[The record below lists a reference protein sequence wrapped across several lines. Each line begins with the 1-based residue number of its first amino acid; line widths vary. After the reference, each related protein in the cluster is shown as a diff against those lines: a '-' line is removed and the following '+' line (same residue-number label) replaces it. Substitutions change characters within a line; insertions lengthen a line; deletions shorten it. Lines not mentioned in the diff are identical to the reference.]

1 MPQGDAERPALPARH
16 TYLDWLRGVA
26 VLIMIGGHTFD
37 SWTLPADRTR
47 PVYRWAVLIFGIG
60 GPLFLFL
67 AGVAVSLAAS
77 GRAARLRSDAAAAA
91 TVRRRGWQVF
101 LYAFLFR
108 LQSFVL
114 SPGSPPWTLLK
125 VDILNVMG
133 LSIVAAATL
142 WGAARRTT
150 GRVLALG
157 GATVAVA
164 MLTPLLREAPMVG
177 ILPDPLEWYVRPVQ
191 GRTNFTLF
199 PWSGFVTAGA
209 VVGLVLERAPD
220 PQRHRRAIAGI
231 TLGGVLLAAAGCAA
245 SYLPAL
251 YPHVNFWTSSPTFFM
266 LRTGLLLIAMGVA
279 WAWAQRPR
287 SADRWSPLVLLG
299 VESLFVYWI
308 HVEMVYGLLTWP
320 LHRQLPLPWTVAAF
334 VAFTVLM
341 VGAVVLKR
349 RAQAAWRA
357 GRRPAHAGA
366 KRRRAP

>member
-1 MPQGDAERPALPARH
+1 
-16 TYLDWLRGVA
+16 
-26 VLIMIGGHTFD
+26 MIGGHTFD
-37 SWTLPADRTR
+37 SWTLPADRTQ
-47 PVYRWAVLIFGIG
+47 PGV
-60 GPLFLFL
+60 PLGSADLRL
-67 AGVAVSLAAS
+67 RRAALPLSRRRLGVAR
-77 GRAARLRSDAAAAA
+77 GERRAARLRSDAAAAA
-91 TVRRRGWQVF
+91 TVRRRGWQIF

-157 GATVAVA
+157 GATLAVA
-164 MLTPLLREAPMVG
+164 MLTPLLREAPMMG

-209 VVGLVLERAPD
+209 VVGLVLQRAPD

-231 TLGGVLLAAAGCAA
+231 TLGGVLLAAGGYAA

-251 YPHVNFWTSSPTFFM
+251 YP
-266 LRTGLLLIAMGVA
+266 
-279 WAWAQRPR
+279 Q
-287 SADRWSPLVLLG
+287 
-299 VESLFVYWI
+299 
-308 HVEMVYGLLTWP
+308 
-320 LHRQLPLPWTVAAF
+320 
-334 VAFTVLM
+334 
-341 VGAVVLKR
+341 
-349 RAQAAWRA
+349 
-357 GRRPAHAGA
+357 
-366 KRRRAP
+366 

>member
-1 MPQGDAERPALPARH
+1 MPQSDAILSPSPAGRH

-37 SWTLPADRTR
+37 SWTLPADRMAA
-47 PVYRWAVLIFGIG
+47 VYGWAVLIFGIG

-67 AGVAVSLAAS
+67 AGVSVSLAA
-77 GRAARLRSDAAAAA
+77 GARAARLHDDAASA
-91 TVRRRGWQVF
+91 TVRRRGWQIF

-108 LQSFVL
+108 LQSFL
-114 SPGSPPWTLLK
+114 LNPGSPLSTLLK

-133 LSIVAAATL
+133 LAIVATATL

-157 GATVAVA
+157 AATVSIA
-164 MLTPLLREAPMVG
+164 MLTPLLRATPMLSGV
-177 ILPDPLEWYVRPVQ
+177 PDPLEWYVHPVQ

-199 PWSGFVTAGA
+199 PWSGFVTAGGL
-209 VVGLVLERAPD
+209 VGLVLHRAPK

-231 TLGGVLLAAAGCAA
+231 TLAGVLLAAGGYAA

-251 YPHVNFWTSSPTFFM
+251 YSDVSFWTSSPTFFF
-266 LRTGLLLIAMGVA
+266 LRTGILLVAVGVA

-287 SADRWSPLVLLG
+287 AAGRWSPLVVLG

-308 HVEMVYGLLTWP
+308 HVEMVYGLLSRP
-320 LHRQLPLPWTVAAF
+320 LNRQLPLAWTVAAF
-334 VAFTVLM
+334 IAFTFLM
-341 VGAVVLKR
+341 LGAVALKR
-349 RAQAAWRA
+349 ATQAAWR
-357 GRRPAHAGA
+357 GRRARP
-366 KRRRAP
+366 KMS

>member
-1 MPQGDAERPALPARH
+1 MSGMPQTARVCPASPTRH

-47 PVYRWAVLIFGIG
+47 PVYGWAVLVFGFG
-60 GPLFLFL
+60 GPLFLLL
-67 AGVAVSLAAS
+67 AGVSVSLAAS
-77 GRAARLRSDAAAAA
+77 ARAARLRSDAAAVR
-91 TVRRRGWQVF
+91 TVRRRGWQIF

-114 SPGSPPWTLLK
+114 NPGSPLWTLLK

-133 LSIVAAATL
+133 LAIVASASL
-142 WGAARRTT
+142 WGVARRTT

-164 MLTPLLREAPMVG
+164 MLTPLLREAPMLG
-177 ILPDPLEWYVRPVQ
+177 ILPDPLEWYVRPVP

-209 VVGLVLERAPD
+209 IVGLVLERAPD
-220 PQRHRRAIAGI
+220 PQRLRRAMAGI
-231 TLGGVLLAAAGCAA
+231 ALAGLLLAVGGYGA
-245 SYLPAL
+245 SYLPPL
-251 YPHVNFWTSSPTFFM
+251 YPAVNFWTSSPTFFF
-266 LRTGLLLIAMGVA
+266 LRTGVVLIAVGLA

-287 SADRWSPLVLLG
+287 AASRWSPLVLLG

-308 HVEMVYGLLTWP
+308 HVEMVYGVLTRP
-320 LHRQLPLPWTVAAF
+320 LHCQLPLPWTVAAF
-334 VAFTVLM
+334 AAFTLLM
-341 VGAVVLKR
+341 LGAVVLKR
-349 RAQAAWRA
+349 RGEATWRA
-357 GRRPAHAGA
+357 
-366 KRRRAP
+366 RRARVRMA

>member
-1 MPQGDAERPALPARH
+1 MPQSASVSAASPARH

-47 PVYRWAVLIFGIG
+47 PVYGWAVLIFGIG

-67 AGVAVSLAAS
+67 AGVSVSLAAS
-77 GRAARLRSDAAAAA
+77 ARAARLRSDATAAR
-91 TVRRRGWQVF
+91 TVRRRGWQIF

-114 SPGSPPWTLLK
+114 NPGSPVSTLLK
-125 VDILNVMG
+125 VDILNIMG
-133 LSIVAAATL
+133 LAIVAAATL

-157 GATVAVA
+157 GATIAVA
-164 MLTPLLREAPMVG
+164 MLTPLLREMPMLRM
-177 ILPDPLEWYVRPVQ
+177 LPDPLEWYVRPFP

-209 VVGLVLERAPD
+209 VVGLVLQRAPD
-220 PQRHRRAIAGI
+220 PPHHRRAIARI
-231 TLGGVLLAAAGCAA
+231 TLAGLLLAVGGYGA

-251 YPHVNFWTSSPTFFM
+251 YPVVNFWTSSPTFFF
-266 LRTGLLLIAMGVA
+266 LRTGLLLMAVGLA
-279 WAWAQRPR
+279 WAWAQRPHAAGR
-287 SADRWSPLVLLG
+287 SSPLVLLG

-308 HVEMVYGLLTWP
+308 HVEIVYGVLTTP

-334 VAFTVLM
+334 AVCTLLM
-341 VGAVVLKR
+341 LGAVVLKR
-349 RAQAAWRA
+349 RGQAAWR
-357 GRRPAHAGA
+357 P
-366 KRRRAP
+366 RRARAR

>member
-37 SWTLPADRTR
+37 SWTLPADRTQQ
-47 PVYRWAVLIFGIG
+47 VYRWAVLIFGIG

-67 AGVAVSLAAS
+67 AGVSVSLAAS

-91 TVRRRGWQVF
+91 TVRRRGWQIF

-142 WGAARRTT
+142 GGAARRTT

-209 VVGLVLERAPD
+209 VVGLVLQRALR
-220 PQRHRRAIAGI
+220 QLRRNLRNREPRR
-231 TLGGVLLAAAGCAA
+231 LGGQSRNGTVAR
-245 SYLPAL
+245 SPAL
-251 YPHVNFWTSSPTFFM
+251 RLAECCSP
-266 LRTGLLLIAMGVA
+266 RGVA
-279 WAWAQRPR
+279 QRR
-287 SADRWSPLVLLG
+287 
-299 VESLFVYWI
+299 
-308 HVEMVYGLLTWP
+308 TC
-320 LHRQLPLPWTVAAF
+320 
-334 VAFTVLM
+334 
-341 VGAVVLKR
+341 
-349 RAQAAWRA
+349 
-357 GRRPAHAGA
+357 RPST
-366 KRRRAP
+366 RT

>member
-1 MPQGDAERPALPARH
+1 
-16 TYLDWLRGVA
+16 
-26 VLIMIGGHTFD
+26 MIGGHTFD

-47 PVYRWAVLIFGIG
+47 AAYGWAVLIFGIG

-67 AGVAVSLAAS
+67 AGVSVSLAGSA
-77 GRAARLRSDAAAAA
+77 RAARLGSDRAAAAS
-91 TVRRRGWQVF
+91 VRRRGWQIF

-114 SPGSPPWTLLK
+114 NPGSPLLTLLK

-133 LSIVAAATL
+133 LAIVAAATL

-157 GATVAVA
+157 AATVAIA
-164 MLTPLLREAPMVG
+164 MLTPGLRHMPMLDVV
-177 ILPDPLEWYVRPVQ
+177 PDPLEWYVHPVQ

-209 VVGLVLERAPD
+209 VVGLVLQRAPA
-220 PQRHRRAIAGI
+220 PGRHRRAIGGI
-231 TLGGVLLAAAGCAA
+231 TLAGVGLAAGGYAA

-251 YPHVNFWTSSPTFFM
+251 YPEVSFWTSSPTFFF
-266 LRTGLLLIAMGVA
+266 LRTGILLVAVGVA

-287 SADRWSPLVLLG
+287 VAGSWSPLVLLG

-308 HVEMVYGLLTWP
+308 HVEMVYGLLTRP

-334 VAFTVLM
+334 GTFTLLM
-341 VGAVVLKR
+341 LGAVTLKR
-349 RAQAAWRA
+349 RTQAAWRA
-357 GRRPAHAGA
+357 RRAGA
-366 KRRRAP
+366 KLS

>member
-1 MPQGDAERPALPARH
+1 MPRNDAVPPLSPPRH

-47 PVYRWAVLIFGIG
+47 PVYGWAVLIFGIG

-67 AGVAVSLAAS
+67 AGVSVSLAA
-77 GRAARLRSDAAAAA
+77 GARAARLRNDAAAAA
-91 TVRRRGWQVF
+91 TVRRRGWQIF

-114 SPGSPPWTLLK
+114 NPGSPLSTLLK

-133 LSIVAAATL
+133 VGIVTAASL

-150 GRVLALG
+150 ARVLALG
-157 GATVAVA
+157 VATVAIA
-164 MLTPLLREAPMVG
+164 MLTPLVRESPLVG
-177 ILPDPLEWYVRPVQ
+177 LLPEPLGWYVRPVQ

-209 VVGLVLERAPD
+209 VVGLVLQRAPD
-220 PQRHRRAIAGI
+220 AQRHRRAIAGI
-231 TLGGVLLAAAGCAA
+231 TLAGVLLAAGGYGA

-251 YPHVNFWTSSPTFFM
+251 YPHVNFWTSSPTFFF
-266 LRTGLLLIAMGVA
+266 LRTGLVVTAVGVA

-287 SADRWSPLVLLG
+287 PAGRWSPLVLLG

-308 HVEMVYGLLTWP
+308 HVEMVYGVLTRP

-334 VAFTVLM
+334 AAFTFLM
-341 VGAVVLKR
+341 LGAVIVKR
-349 RAQAAWRA
+349 RAQTAWRE
-357 GRRPAHAGA
+357 RRTRPRTA
-366 KRRRAP
+366 